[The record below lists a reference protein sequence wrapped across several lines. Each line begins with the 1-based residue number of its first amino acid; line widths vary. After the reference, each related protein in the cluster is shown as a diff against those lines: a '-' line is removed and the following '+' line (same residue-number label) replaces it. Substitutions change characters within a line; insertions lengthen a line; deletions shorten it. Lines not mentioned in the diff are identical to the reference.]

1 MESRR
6 LVKSPR
12 SNDRKRRCEML
23 TESRT
28 DRSLPQG
35 VGEVTQSWW
44 AFIVVAGLVLVAGIA
59 AYVYQLIEGMS
70 VTGLA
75 NTGTQGG
82 ATWGL
87 YVVAVEY
94 FIGVSLAGIVLV
106 AFAKVFGIGSLRP
119 VSRLAVLLTVAS
131 LLVGV
136 LSVVVDLGNPI
147 RGIINMMLY
156 ARPQSPFFGTF
167 TLVAVALTLMSLTYL
182 YLDGRPDAARLAK
195 IDSGLQWYHRLWAA
209 GYSDTQDERER
220 HRRTMFWM
228 SILIVPLVVIALST
242 EGLVFGIQIGRPGW
256 FGSLQGP
263 DFLALAAASGLAN
276 LIVLTAIVRR
286 ILHDDGR
293 LIRPVVFRWLGGLL
307 LTATAV
313 AIYFQIVEIFTLLY
327 ATPGSER
334 QLADALLVGAYSW
347 IFWPSLVL
355 IGGGLVLLVL
365 QAARREWNI
374 GWLVVASVLISTA
387 ALAERYLTVIPSQ
400 THGMMLPYEP
410 GAYFPS
416 WIELTVVAG
425 LFALGA
431 LLIGLF
437 MKVFP
442 IVPLD
447 DVMEDEEVIVD
458 A

>member
-1 MESRR
+1 M
-6 LVKSPR
+6 V
-12 SNDRKRRCEML
+12 
-23 TESRT
+23 TET
-28 DRSLPQG
+28 KAGRSLPQG
-35 VGEVTQSWW
+35 VGEFTPGWW
-44 AFIVVAGLVLVAGIA
+44 AFTVVAVLVLIAGIA
-59 AYVYQLIEGMS
+59 VYVYQLVEGMS

-75 NTGTQGG
+75 NLGTQGG

-87 YVVAVEY
+87 YVVMVEY

-106 AFAKVFGIGSLRP
+106 AFAKVFGIGGLRP
-119 VSRLAVLLTVAS
+119 VSRVAVLLTVAS
-131 LLVGV
+131 LAVGV
-136 LSVVVDLGNPI
+136 LSVVLDLGNPF

-167 TLVAVALTLMSLTYL
+167 TLVAVGLTLTSLLYL
-182 YLDGRPDAARLAK
+182 YLDGRPDAARMAEF
-195 IDSGLQWYHRLWAA
+195 DSGLRWYHRLWAA
-209 GYSDTQDERER
+209 GYSNTEAEQER

-228 SILIVPLVVIALST
+228 SILVVPLVVIALST
-242 EGLVFGIQIGRPGW
+242 EGLVFGIQVGRPGW

-276 LIVLTAIVRR
+276 LLVLTAIVRR
-286 ILHDDGR
+286 VLHDDGQ
-293 LIRPVVFRWLGGLL
+293 LIKPVVFRWLGGLML
-307 LTATAV
+307 VATAV
-313 AIYFQIVEIFTLLY
+313 SVYFQIVEIFTLLY
-327 ATPGSER
+327 ATPGGER
-334 QLADALLVGAYSW
+334 QLADALLTGPYAW

-355 IGGGLVLLVL
+355 IVSGLLLLVV
-365 QAARREWNI
+365 QAARRDWSI
-374 GWLVVASVLISTA
+374 GMLVFASVLISTA

-410 GAYFPS
+410 GSYFPS
-416 WIELTVVAG
+416 WVEFTVVAG

-442 IVPLD
+442 IIPLND
-447 DVMEDEEVIVD
+447 ITEEEVKAD